1 MKSLRLLLALPVLTS
16 SLFLAACKKE
26 ETQPQTALPA
36 NGLLVN
42 GNIDQ
47 SAQGWF
53 FGTDSTKPT
62 NPNGYT
68 SGAST
73 EAYSSPQYSLKI
85 SCSQVKDT
93 ATFCFYGQQF
103 IPFKTIPIGAKLTLT
118 AKIKTALVGPGV
130 SLAIR
135 GDKGNTSA
143 VVFVS
148 SQDKTSITGTR
159 DFTEYSV
166 TLDSFPGGIDN
177 LLVYLVYLPKTTG
190 SVYFDDLSLMV
201 N

>member
-1 MKSLRLLLALPVLTS
+1 MKSLRLILALPL
-16 SLFLAACKKE
+16 LASTLLLGACKKE
-26 ETQPQTALPA
+26 ETQPQPG
-36 NGLLVN
+36 GLLTN
-42 GNIDQ
+42 GTIDQ

-53 FGTDSTKPT
+53 FGTDTSKPT

-68 SGAST
+68 SGVSS
-73 EAYSSPQYSLKI
+73 EAASSPQYSLKI

-93 ATFCFYGQQF
+93 TTFCYYGQQS
-103 IPFKTIPIGAKLTLT
+103 IPFNTIPIGAKVTLT

-130 SLAIR
+130 SIAIR
-135 GDKGNTSA
+135 GDKGNTTA
-143 VVFVS
+143 VIFAT
-148 SQDKTSITGTR
+148 SQGKTPITGTQ

-166 TLDSFPGGIDN
+166 VLDSFPGGIDN

-190 SVYFDDLSLMV
+190 SVYFDDVSLTV

>member
-1 MKSLRLLLALPVLTS
+1 MKLLRLIVALP
-16 SLFLAACKKE
+16 FLVSTLLLSACKKE
-26 ETQPQTALPA
+26 ETQPQTA
-36 NGLLVN
+36 LLVN

-53 FGTDSTKPT
+53 FGTDTANPT

-68 SGAST
+68 SGVST

-85 SCSQVKDT
+85 NCGQVKDT
-93 ATFCFYGQQF
+93 ATFCYYGQNSV
-103 IPFKTIPIGAKLTLT
+103 PFNGISVGAKLTLK

-130 SLAIR
+130 SIAIR
-135 GDKGNTSA
+135 GDKGNTLG
-143 VVFVS
+143 VFFATT
-148 SQDKTSITGTR
+148 QGKTPITGTR

-166 TLDSFPGGIDN
+166 VLDSFPGGIDN

-190 SVYFDDLSLMV
+190 SVYFDDLSLTV